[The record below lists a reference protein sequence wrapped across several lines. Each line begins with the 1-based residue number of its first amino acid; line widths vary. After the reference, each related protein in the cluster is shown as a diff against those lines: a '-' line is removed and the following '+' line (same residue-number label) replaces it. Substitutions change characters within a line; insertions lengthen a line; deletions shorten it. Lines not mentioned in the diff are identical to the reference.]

1 MDIMKFRYEIGGIMK
16 KFIRNFSVLVISIII
31 TGTGASL
38 ALKAAV
44 GVGAWDALGQSIATV
59 LEMKVGTFFIILN
72 SSCVL
77 VQIIL
82 LKKEFKAIQLLQ
94 VFLSVL
100 TGLVINF
107 MFYDV
112 FSHLE
117 VNNYFG
123 RLILLVFSQIVCAIG
138 VSILVTLDFISFPLE
153 SCCMVISKK
162 INKNFGSIRQF
173 VDIIAIVIAITIT
186 LIFKNTLTVREGTV
200 IAMLIFG
207 PMLNLFIKFFS
218 PVLKK
223 LKLIEEGSNLNEKNF
238 DLEKENL

>member
-1 MDIMKFRYEIGGIMK
+1 MK
-16 KFIRNFSVLVISIII
+16 KYIRNFIVLIISIII

-44 GVGAWDALGQSIATV
+44 GVGAWDAIGQSIATV
-59 LEMKVGTFFIILN
+59 LGMKVGTVFIILN

-82 LKKEFKAIQLLQ
+82 LKKEFKAIQLIQ

-100 TGLVINF
+100 TGLIINF

-117 VNNYFG
+117 INNYFG
-123 RLILLVFSQIVCAIG
+123 RLILLVFSQIVCAVG

-162 INKNFGSIRQF
+162 INKNFGLIRQF
-173 VDIIAIVIAITIT
+173 VDIICIIVAITIT
-186 LIFKNTLTVREGTV
+186 LIFESTLTVREGTV
-200 IAMLIFG
+200 IAMIIFG

-218 PVLKK
+218 PLLKN
-223 LKLIEEGSNLNEKNF
+223 LNLIEAGSNSNEEYF
-238 DLEKENL
+238 DFEKEKL